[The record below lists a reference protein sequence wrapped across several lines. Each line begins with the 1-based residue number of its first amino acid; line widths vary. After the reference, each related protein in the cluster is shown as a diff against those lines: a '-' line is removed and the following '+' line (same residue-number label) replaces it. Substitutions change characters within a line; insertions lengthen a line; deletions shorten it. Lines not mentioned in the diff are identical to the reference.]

1 MKMDAGMDT
10 GDIIDTLSFPIP
22 FERTVAELI
31 KALEQQ

>member
-22 FERTVAELI
+22 FSRTVKELI
-31 KALEQQ
+31 QALEKQ